1 MRPMYKKFLPYKMQ
15 GEHNILRKSKK
26 KLNRLVNILKPNE
39 MAIHDEKVLLERH
52 PFSSILK

>member
-26 KLNRLVNILKPNE
+26 KLNRTG
-39 MAIHDEKVLLERH
+39 ERNQRGH
-52 PFSSILK
+52 